1 MLGHLLRLYKKVD
14 ATQVAVVSSSVDK
27 NVINELDRL
36 EWPEKNR
43 ILNPQA
49 TPEMFSSVLCGFQW
63 DGWQSNVS
71 HLAVA
76 LGDQPQ
82 IREKSICDLIAHSRQ
97 NPKNIC
103 QPEYESRRRHP
114 VILPFQIVEKIT
126 SKSHTNLREALN
138 DYKEII
144 STIPC
149 DDPGLIT
156 DIDTPADYEEAFQHY
171 FKE

>member
-1 MLGHLLRLYKKVD
+1 MYIYKKVN
-14 ATQVAVVSSSVDK
+14 ATQVAVVSSSSDK
-27 NVINELDRL
+27 YITSELNRL
-36 EWPEKNR
+36 KWPEKNR
-43 ILNPQA
+43 IFNPQA

-63 DGWQSNVS
+63 DGWHSNVS

-76 LGDQPQ
+76 LGDQPL
-82 IREKSICDLIAHSRQ
+82 IREKTISDLITYARH

-103 QPEYESRRRHP
+103 QPFYESRRRHP
-114 VILPFQIVEKIT
+114 VIMPFQIVEKIT
-126 SKSHTNLREALN
+126 SQNHPNLREALN

-144 STIPC
+144 STFPC

-156 DIDTPADYEEAFQHY
+156 DIDTPADYEEALQHY